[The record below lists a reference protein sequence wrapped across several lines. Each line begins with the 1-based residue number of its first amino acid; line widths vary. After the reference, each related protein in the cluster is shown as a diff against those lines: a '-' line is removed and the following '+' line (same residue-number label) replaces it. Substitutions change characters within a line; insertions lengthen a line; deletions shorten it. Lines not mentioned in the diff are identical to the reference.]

1 MYPNI
6 IQVQVGYIVPIN
18 LVIFV
23 FTCFY
28 MMVLALDA
36 VHHKNNLLLFAICA
50 SNVCIVVLSGM
61 QPHSMRD
68 AVRDLPTA
76 RDAHLEHLVNVNFD
90 FLGRVDPAL
99 IACPVVFAI
108 CTVLIWPSAYRLHKD
123 YAWAIYRTIH
133 GDTSIKIRFIAYE
146 VGYDSFLVFSLL
158 SLHLEDTWPSGH
170 AAADKGK
177 RN

>member
-1 MYPNI
+1 
-6 IQVQVGYIVPIN
+6 
-18 LVIFV
+18 
-23 FTCFY
+23 
-28 MMVLALDA
+28 
-36 VHHKNNLLLFAICA
+36 
-50 SNVCIVVLSGM
+50 
-61 QPHSMRD
+61 MRD